1 MQLPPLEK
9 RAHSAPFVSMPNP
22 FQLHSFNLSECNT
35 SPSIWRVN
43 GNNYIELTLLL
54 ETSFGTQFVYKMKLL
69 SLIPPILLSFA
80 VHISQSID
88 RVTAFQQSLPPSPLI
103 KQKKKRTHNFAIALE
118 TNPNHQM
125 MNQKQM
131 HSVVKQ
137 SLVVQWQG

>member
-1 MQLPPLEK
+1 
-9 RAHSAPFVSMPNP
+9 
-22 FQLHSFNLSECNT
+22 
-35 SPSIWRVN
+35 
-43 GNNYIELTLLL
+43 
-54 ETSFGTQFVYKMKLL
+54 MKLL